1 MSNRDS
7 RRSWMKVEKHQSERS
22 RGQRGKG
29 KDGLVR
35 RIKKGSNGRKRE
47 IKENRTERR
56 KGCLL
61 ADQSIGKYRHR
72 GEARRRD
79 EREKREG
86 GGTWKKKKTTE
97 KDEAYEET

>member
-7 RRSWMKVEKHQSERS
+7 RKRSRRKVHESERS
-22 RGQRGKG
+22 KRGKG
-29 KDGLVR
+29 KDGLIR

-47 IKENRTERR
+47 IKENRTVRR
-56 KGCLL
+56 EGCLL

-79 EREKREG
+79 EQEKG
-86 GGTWKKKKTTE
+86 GRLE
-97 KDEAYEET
+97 KEEDN